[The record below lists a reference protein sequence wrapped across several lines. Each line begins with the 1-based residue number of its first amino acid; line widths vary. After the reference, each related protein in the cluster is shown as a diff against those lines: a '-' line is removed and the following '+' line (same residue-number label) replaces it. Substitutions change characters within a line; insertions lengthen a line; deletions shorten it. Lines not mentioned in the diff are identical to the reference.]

1 MPVFGIGS
9 GGFAGQRG
17 EVLDRIL
24 NELEQ
29 AVATEGAPD
38 VALVLNSR
46 ADYAAVQSRRRER
59 TDVPEQVRR
68 LGDLVRRSGL
78 VLFIGAGASTGAGFP
93 GWKDL
98 LAELAAKTDLPE
110 DVQAAVL
117 KLEAPDAADVIG
129 SALDDLQGAISEL
142 FKQDGYSLTHA
153 LLASLRV
160 REAVTTNYDTLYENA
175 AIVPH
180 AKTLKV
186 LPRQRRSADEPWLLK
201 LHGDIELHNSIV
213 LTREQYLRFDSDST
227 PLASVVQSLMVTKH
241 MLFVGYSLSD
251 QNFIR
256 LARQVR
262 ELFRAAGT
270 EGPVGTVLTLSGN
283 PARDR
288 LWKGDLEFIPM
299 AAAGGSDTGKVGH
312 GRGGATAGDLPRSA
326 RRRQLR
332 RRAVRAEQALP
343 RTPVGR

>member
-1 MPVFGIGS
+1 M
-9 GGFAGQRG
+9 
-17 EVLDRIL
+17 
-24 NELEQ
+24 
-29 AVATEGAPD
+29 
-38 VALVLNSR
+38 
-46 ADYAAVQSRRRER
+46 
-59 TDVPEQVRR
+59 RR

-201 LHGDIELHNSIV
+201 LHGDIKLHNSIV

-251 QNFIR
+251 ENFIR

-262 ELFRAAGT
+262 QLFRAAGT
-270 EGPVGTVLTLSGN
+270 EG
-283 PARDR
+283 
-288 LWKGDLEFIPM
+288 
-299 AAAGGSDTGKVGH
+299 
-312 GRGGATAGDLPRSA
+312 RSA
-326 RRRQLR
+326 RTYSLR
-332 RRAVRAEQALP
+332 
-343 RTPVGR
+343 